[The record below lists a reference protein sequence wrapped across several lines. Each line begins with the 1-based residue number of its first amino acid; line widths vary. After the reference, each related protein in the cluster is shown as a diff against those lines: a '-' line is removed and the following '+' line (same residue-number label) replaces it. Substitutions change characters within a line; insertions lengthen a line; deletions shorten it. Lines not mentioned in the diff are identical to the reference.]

1 MNKKGFTLVELLAVI
16 VIMAIVVL
24 IAIPNVMNSLNQAK
38 KDNFGNE
45 VNSLYSTAKTQFNL
59 DKGRGK
65 IRYKTV
71 DGRRYGVYCN
81 GITAEEHEGCE
92 NTSPLASNNTDSVKY
107 KIMLD
112 VDGRV
117 AYMYITDGRFL
128 YVCSDSDEC
137 SEFSELYIMDKADA
151 GLNIDDVEI
160 QDGPIIYYVN

>member
-65 IRYKTV
+65 IKYKTV
-71 DGRRYGVYCN
+71 DGRRY
-81 GITAEEHEGCE
+81 
-92 NTSPLASNNTDSVKY
+92 VKY

-137 SEFSELYIMDKADA
+137 SEFSELYIMDKADS
-151 GLNIDDVEI
+151 GSNIDDVEI
-160 QDGPIIYYVN
+160 QYGPMLQPE